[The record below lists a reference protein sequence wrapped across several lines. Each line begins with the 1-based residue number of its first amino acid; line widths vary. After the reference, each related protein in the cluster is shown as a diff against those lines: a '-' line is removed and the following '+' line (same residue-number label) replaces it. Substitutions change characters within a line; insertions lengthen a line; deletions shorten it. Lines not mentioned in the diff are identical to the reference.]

1 MAASLPSDVSDLES
15 KNRSEIGES
24 NNESDI
30 SVTSVSTGDLSDL
43 DSQEMIKNTAQLD
56 GAAIKLP

>member
-1 MAASLPSDVSDLES
+1 MVVFLFLDVSDLES

-30 SVTSVSTGDLSDL
+30 LVISVSIGDFSDL
-43 DSQEMIKNTAQLD
+43 DF
-56 GAAIKLP
+56 